1 MIGVLTDITF
11 ECELSFNLRESI
23 TIHSLD
29 HCLQNMGSL
38 SVQSEHGKLWLE
50 AHSGM
55 CAVFDVR
62 RTQDHVTQDQ
72 GVDLWDVKVY
82 MILRSEANV
91 LYTLH
96 ITKIIIL

>member
-1 MIGVLTDITF
+1 MIGVLTDVTF
-11 ECELSFNLRESI
+11 QCELSFNLRESV

-29 HCLQNMGSL
+29 HCLQNVGSL

-50 AHSGM
+50 PHSGM

-62 RTQDHVTQDQ
+62 RTQDPVTQDQ

-82 MILRSEANV
+82 MLLRSAC
-91 LYTLH
+91 Y
-96 ITKIIIL
+96 